1 MDDRELD
8 MIIRLAYK
16 DKTITQR
23 HKKSP
28 AEFLNTHIL
37 PPKTCWLEVEPREMR
52 VFLNCTGDSDA
63 NPRLAQSRNLTVSVG
78 INRMS
83 DSKAN

>member
-23 HKKSP
+23 HKKEIPCGVFKHTHSP
-28 AEFLNTHIL
+28 SKDLL
-37 PPKTCWLEVEPREMR
+37 VGGR
-52 VFLNCTGDSDA
+52 
-63 NPRLAQSRNLTVSVG
+63 AQRDEG
-78 INRMS
+78 IF
-83 DSKAN
+83 KLHW

>member
-1 MDDRELD
+1 
-8 MIIRLAYK
+8 MIMRLAYK
-16 DKTITQR
+16 DKAITQR

-28 AEFLNTHIL
+28 AEFLNAHSL
-37 PPKTCWLEVEPREMR
+37 PPKTCWLEVEPRETR
-52 VFLNCTGDSDA
+52 VFLNCTGDSDV
-63 NPRLAQSRNLTVSVG
+63 NPRLAQSRNLTMSVG